1 MLGCRIVLVL
11 LFVMRVF
18 WSRFVNGVY
27 SLVVIDNVWYFGFIV
42 SNFNLIIINVVFS
55 DVIIYQCLVINNVGM
70 GNSGMML
77 FIVIGSKQL
86 KYL

>member
-27 SLVVIDNVWYFGFIV
+27 NWVVIDNVWYFGFIV

-55 DVIIYQCLVINNVGM
+55 DVIIY
-70 GNSGMML
+70 
-77 FIVIGSKQL
+77 
-86 KYL
+86 